1 MRGEPARPSISTP
14 DPQYPFDIAPALD
27 AVPVGITV
35 QDRTG
40 KLVYVNDA
48 GAILLGFPPGLSVE
62 DSTSGRILARFE
74 FVTEEGDPVPLD
86 TLPGRRVLR
95 GEDPPELVIRVRN
108 VETGEESWRVVSATG
123 VRDEHGEVAF
133 AVNTF
138 RDITREKQ
146 LQQRLGA
153 QYAVSRILVEAE
165 SVRAAGPR
173 ILEAICRELWWDAGL
188 LWWLD
193 DRREALRFQ
202 DAWHRGTAPLA
213 DFVDRSR
220 ELTFR
225 RGATLPGRIWERPE
239 ADWVRDVREDPD
251 FIRAKEVEEAGLRGA
266 CGFAVTR
273 GQDVLGVM
281 EFYSREVR
289 TPDPELMKTLAT
301 LGSQIGLLA
310 SREEAQEGQ
319 RYLLAGGDVLSE
331 SIGWED
337 TLRTVASLVVPRLA
351 DTCVVYVK
359 DLETGEITRVAI
371 EDVAGAELAETLPR
385 HRIEPDAEE
394 GVPKVIRTGNPE
406 LHPEA
411 DVALLAADVED
422 PDSLQAEL
430 EIMPVRSWM
439 CVPLTARGRTFGAV
453 SLVTSVS
460 GRVLDE
466 RALAV
471 AQDVARRAAV
481 EVDNASLFRAEQ
493 EAQRRLAFLAEA
505 SRILSSSLD
514 VDRTLRRL
522 AELAVPQLA
531 DWCAVDILEEDG
543 SIRQVAVAHV
553 DPDKVQMARDLRR
566 RYPPDPDAPTGLPA
580 VIRSGKPEMYREI
593 TDELLVQSAQDEEQL
608 ALARELQ
615 LRSVIIVPLTARGRT
630 LGALSMVA
638 AESGRRY
645 GERDLIFAVDLARRA
660 GVAVDNARLYRR
672 SAHVARTLQR
682 SLLPP
687 QLPPIPGV
695 QLAARYRPAGEG
707 IDIGGDFYDLFE
719 AGEGRW
725 AVLLGDVCGKGVEAA
740 AVTGLARHTIRTLV
754 HQGNSAED
762 ALRGLDEEMRQ
773 SGLTPASTFCTVAF
787 AELIP
792 GDGWVEATI
801 VCAGHPLPLLLRRD
815 GRVERAGAPGTLIGV
830 LPELH
835 FEPRTVRVQAGEAL
849 LLYTDGLV
857 EGLAGDEG
865 AEAVLRGFLA
875 DCAGL
880 DAESIADAVDRSLG
894 DRATAARDD
903 SAFVVVRVEPSS

>member
-1 MRGEPARPSISTP
+1 MSGDPVQPATADTDGGR
-14 DPQYPFDIAPALD
+14 PFDAIPALD

-40 KLVYVNDA
+40 KLVFVNDV
-48 GAILLGFPPGLSVE
+48 GASLLGLPPASGVGG
-62 DSTSGRILARFE
+62 STSAQVLSRFE

-95 GEDPPELVIRVRN
+95 GEEPSELVIRVRN

-123 VRDEHGEVAF
+123 IRDERGDVAF

-146 LQQRLGA
+146 LQHRLGA
-153 QYAVSRILVEAE
+153 QYTVSRILVEAE
-165 SVRAAGPR
+165 SVRAAAPR
-173 ILEAICRELWWDAGL
+173 ILEAICRELRWDAGL

-193 DRREALRFQ
+193 ERREALRFQ
-202 DAWHRGTAPLA
+202 DAWHRGTQPLA
-213 DFVDRSR
+213 EFVERSR
-220 ELTFR
+220 ELTFKK
-225 RGATLPGRIWERPE
+225 GATLPGRIWERPE
-239 ADWVRDVREDPD
+239 ADWVRDVREDPA

-310 SREEAQEGQ
+310 GREEAQEGQ
-319 RYLLAGGDVLSE
+319 RYLLAGGDILSE
-331 SIGWED
+331 SIEWED
-337 TLRTVASLVVPRLA
+337 TLRKVARLVVPRLA
-351 DTCVVYVK
+351 DTCVVYMK
-359 DLETGEITRVAI
+359 DLETGEISRVAI
-371 EDVAGAELAETLPR
+371 EDVAGAELSETLPR
-385 HRIEPDAEE
+385 HRLDPEAEE
-394 GVPKVIRTGNPE
+394 GVPKVIRSGRPE
-406 LHPEA
+406 LQPDA
-411 DVALLAADVED
+411 DAALLAADVDD
-422 PDSLQAEL
+422 PETLRAEL
-430 EIMPVRSWM
+430 EVMPVRSWL

-460 GRVLDE
+460 GRVLDQ

-493 EAQRRLAFLAEA
+493 ESQRRLAFLAEA
-505 SRILSSSLD
+505 SRLLSGSLD
-514 VDRTLRRL
+514 YDRTLRRI
-522 AELAVPQLA
+522 AQLAVPQLA
-531 DWCAVDILEEDG
+531 DWCAVDVLEEDG
-543 SIRQVAVAHV
+543 SIRQVAVAHA
-553 DPDKVQMARDLRR
+553 DPDKVQLARDLRR
-566 RYPPDPDAPTGLPA
+566 RYPPDPDAETGLPA
-580 VIRSGKPEMYREI
+580 VIRSGKPEWYREV
-593 TDELLVQSAQDEEQL
+593 TEELLIQGARDEEHL
-608 ALARELQ
+608 ALLRKLQ
-615 LRSVIIVPLTARGRT
+615 LGSIIVVPLTARGRT
-630 LGALSMVA
+630 FGALTMVA

-672 SAHVARTLQR
+672 SAHVARTLQK

-687 QLPPIPGV
+687 QLPSIPGV

-707 IDIGGDFYDLFE
+707 VDIGGDFYDLFP

-740 AVTGLARHTIRTLV
+740 SVTGLARHTIRTLV

-773 SGLTPASTFCTVAF
+773 SGLTPSSTFCTVAF
-787 AELIP
+787 AELAP
-792 GDGWVEATI
+792 RDGWLEATI
-801 VCAGHPLPLLLRRD
+801 LCAGHPLPLVLRRN

-835 FEPRTVRVQAGEAL
+835 FEPRTVRMEAGEAL

-880 DAESIADAVDRSLG
+880 DAEAIGDAVDRALG
-894 DRATAARDD
+894 DRAAPARDD